1 MEARSTKQV
10 HGSKKQ
16 KPSSET
22 INLAVE
28 KKFPG
33 SSTNTCRSKK
43 NMPTGS
49 RKHTSK
55 SPTFFVTLGP
65 KKNLVRSKKH
75 VQVQKKGAQVQKTCI
90 PITLGTCQPIR
101 LNLNSAW
108 TKSIKKHALWLVNK
122 CGLERAYTPERQM
135 FQSIIFVHQLR
146 VYPHFRM
153 LTDTNSHTFRWTDVM
168 QKYTRTVNH

>member
-1 MEARSTKQV
+1 MEFPPHPMEARSTKQA

-16 KPSSET
+16 KPNSKT

-28 KKFPG
+28 KNSPG

-43 NMPTGS
+43 NIPTGS

-65 KKNLVRSKKH
+65 KKILVRSKKH

-90 PITLGTCQPIR
+90 PTLNCKINYP
-101 LNLNSAW
+101 
-108 TKSIKKHALWLVNK
+108 KM
-122 CGLERAYTPERQM
+122 YTPYLVLIVPCHL
-135 FQSIIFVHQLR
+135 QSEQNR
-146 VYPHFRM
+146 RM
-153 LTDTNSHTFRWTDVM
+153 HKLPCHL
-168 QKYTRTVNH
+168 